1 MYHPGNKLL
10 IITVWIW
17 IIVLLRKT
25 KTVNVFHMSPIH
37 GFVSSCTGTQRN
49 ETLTNCVDMKT
60 IGIPPCTGTPGQPP
74 FMVCSYNV
82 CWSLIWRYFKVLL
95 LHITASLD
103 TYLIW
108 HLFWRIMSVV
118 HQSGELRITNLL
130 NMPNWM
136 RRVWRWQNIGLDW
149 LSGPWTCTSA
159 SFMDMHIT
167 FSNVKCSLS
176 MSPLYELMLYVN
188 TGSRPGMLV
197 F

>member
-1 MYHPGNKLL
+1 MYHPGNILL

-37 GFVSSCTGTQRN
+37 GVVSSCTGTQRN

-95 LHITASLD
+95 LHIHCVP
-103 TYLIW
+103 W
-108 HLFWRIMSVV
+108 HLSYLTSFLKNNVCGSSEWRAANNQPLK
-118 HQSGELRITNLL
+118 HAKLDET
-130 NMPNWM
+130 
-136 RRVWRWQNIGLDW
+136 GLEMAEYW
-149 LSGPWTCTSA
+149 
-159 SFMDMHIT
+159 
-167 FSNVKCSLS
+167 
-176 MSPLYELMLYVN
+176 
-188 TGSRPGMLV
+188 PGLA
-197 F
+197 